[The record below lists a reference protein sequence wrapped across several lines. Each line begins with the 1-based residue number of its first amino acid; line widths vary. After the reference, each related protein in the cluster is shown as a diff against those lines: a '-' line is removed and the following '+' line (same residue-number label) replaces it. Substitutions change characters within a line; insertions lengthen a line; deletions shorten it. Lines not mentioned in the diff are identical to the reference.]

1 MPEAEGKE
9 NRRREEGGRAG
20 LVLGIKGHRKLARIK
35 AEGVFAAWQSLPP
48 HPHLAL
54 PPYSL
59 PPHPHLALSPLHTC
73 ATRSRSW
80 RKDCQW

>member
-54 PPYSL
+54 
-59 PPHPHLALSPLHTC
+59 SPLHTC